1 MSITKKKTRKIS
13 QRTAKLVTAKTF
25 DAEKVRQALLYD
37 AKIIGIPDGAAE
49 TIADKVTEKIRIWVI
64 ARPAITND
72 DLNRKIAVEAKRYS
86 ADLAYVY
93 QNRGKI
99 I

>member
-1 MSITKKKTRKIS
+1 MSIIKKSQKKTPRA
-13 QRTAKLVTAKTF
+13 AKMVTARTF
-25 DAEKVRQALLYD
+25 DAEKIHDDLLYD

-49 TIADKVTEKIRIWVI
+49 TIASRVTEKVRVWVI
-64 ARPAITND
+64 ARPAITLD
-72 DLNRKIAVEAKRYS
+72 DLNRKIAVEAKRYN
-86 ADLAYVY
+86 ADLSYVY

>member
-1 MSITKKKTRKIS
+1 MSIVKKRKS
-13 QRTAKLVTAKTF
+13 KASEKLVTAQTFGVDKT
-25 DAEKVRQALLYD
+25 KQSILYD

-49 TIADKVTEKIRIWVI
+49 TIASQVTEKVRLWVLS
-64 ARPAITND
+64 RPAITTE
-72 DLNRKIAVEAKRYS
+72 DLNRKIATEAKRYN

>member
-1 MSITKKKTRKIS
+1 MSIVKKSTKKSSHRIAKMAS
-13 QRTAKLVTAKTF
+13 ARTFNATN
-25 DAEKVRQALLYD
+25 VRESILYD

-49 TIADKVTEKIRIWVI
+49 TIADKVTEKVRLW
-64 ARPAITND
+64 ATSRPAITND
-72 DLNRKIAVEAKRYS
+72 DLNRRIAIEAKRYN